1 MVWSPMNRTN
11 RVCAASGGAAHL
23 APYGAGTESGVRSL
37 TNDKSPGM
45 IMRTIVMLLFVMMS
59 TISMGGCEVD
69 SFFNPSVTGYY
80 EGTPS
85 SMPILSRI
93 DVIERESGFTPE
105 VTKPTSDDL
114 VPNELVYRLAPGD
127 VVRVEIYEL
136 VSAGQTDVS
145 VRVIDQAGSIRLPT
159 LGDIQAA
166 GLTVDELQEDI
177 IKRLTGLISDPLVT
191 VVLED
196 GRSFQFTI
204 YGSVAGTG
212 IYALTRPDFRIM
224 DALSLAGGTASTTQK
239 ILIIREVAIDEA
251 VRPGYERGEGVPGSG
266 NDGSSEEDLSDI
278 DALIDA
284 LGGDGA
290 SPSAMRQS
298 DEPPVDVDDLK
309 GVSVDDRPRAI
320 PGTDRVRSASSE
332 EGSGDAFIFDEDGQ
346 EWIRISAEEVAELER
361 SGGSIR
367 PNTNRESVAE
377 IQALRESPYATR
389 IIELDYQA
397 LARGDSNLNVVIRPG
412 DRVFIDTPEIGVVY
426 IDGEIIRPGVYQ
438 LPIAGRLTLSR
449 LVAAAGG
456 LNPIAIPERVDFTR
470 KISVDREATLRV
482 NLAAI
487 RNRSEPDIF
496 MRRDDHVHI
505 GTNFFAAPLAVI
517 RNGFRFTYGFGFLLD
532 RNFGNDVFGPPPTNI
547 GNGGGG

>member
-1 MVWSPMNRTN
+1 M
-11 RVCAASGGAAHL
+11 
-23 APYGAGTESGVRSL
+23 RSL

-45 IMRTIVMLLFVMMS
+45 IMRTLVFSLFAMMS
-59 TISMGGCEVD
+59 VFCMNGCEID

-80 EGTPS
+80 ESTPS

-93 DVIERESGFTPE
+93 DVIERETGFTPD
-105 VTKPTSDDL
+105 VTEPTAEDL

-136 VSAGQTDVS
+136 VAANQTDVS

-204 YGSVAGTG
+204 YGAVAGTG

-239 ILIIREVAIDEA
+239 IMIIREVAIDEA
-251 VRPGYERGEGVPGSG
+251 VRPGYERNEARPTGTSDGTGE
-266 NDGSSEEDLSDI
+266 DELSDI

-284 LGGDGA
+284 LGGDA
-290 SPSAMRQS
+290 VSPSAMRQS

-309 GVSVDDRPRAI
+309 GVSVEDRPFAV
-320 PGTDRVRSASSE
+320 PGTDRVRSASSQE
-332 EGSGDAFIFDEDGQ
+332 VNSDAFVFDEDRQ
-346 EWIRISAEEVAELER
+346 EWVRISAEEVAELER

-367 PNTNRESVAE
+367 PNTDRESVANVTE
-377 IQALRESPYATR
+377 QRQSPYATR

-438 LPIAGRLTLSR
+438 LPIAGKLTLSR

-470 KISVDREATLRV
+470 KISADREATLRV

-487 RNRSEPDIF
+487 RNRAEPDIF
-496 MRRDDHVHI
+496 MRSDDHVHI

-547 GNGGGG
+547 GNGL

>member
-11 RVCAASGGAAHL
+11 RVCTASGGAAHL

-37 TNDKSPGM
+37 NNDKSPGM
-45 IMRTIVMLLFVMMS
+45 IMRTIVMLLFVMTSSVAM
-59 TISMGGCEVD
+59 IGCEVD

-80 EGTPS
+80 ESTPS

-93 DVIERESGFTPE
+93 DVIERETGFTPD
-105 VTKPTSDDL
+105 VTKPTAEDL
-114 VPNELVYRLAPGD
+114 VPNELVYRVAPGD

-136 VSAGQTDVS
+136 VSANQTDVS

-204 YGSVAGTG
+204 YGAVAGTG
-212 IYALTRPDFRIM
+212 LYALTRPDFRIM

-239 ILIIREVAIDEA
+239 IMIIREVAIDEA
-251 VRPGYERGEGVPGSG
+251 VRPGYERSDGVPDAAGDG
-266 NDGSSEEDLSDI
+266 TGENDVSDI
-278 DALIDA
+278 DALIEA
-284 LGGDGA
+284 LGGDPA
-290 SPSAMRQS
+290 SPSAMSQS

-309 GVSVDDRPRAI
+309 SVSAEDRPGAT
-320 PGTDRVRSASSE
+320 PGTDRVRSASSQE
-332 EGSGDAFIFDEDGQ
+332 ASGDAFVFDEDRQ
-346 EWIRISAEEVAELER
+346 EWVRISAEEVAELER
-361 SGGSIR
+361 SGGAIR
-367 PNTNRESVAE
+367 PNTDRESVAE
-377 IQALRESPYATR
+377 VEEKRVSPYATR

-426 IDGEIIRPGVYQ
+426 IDGEINRPGVYQ

-470 KISVDREATLRV
+470 KISADREATLRV

-487 RNRSEPDIF
+487 RNRAEPDIF

-547 GNGGGG
+547 GNGF

>member
-1 MVWSPMNRTN
+1 MNRTT
-11 RVCAASGGAAHL
+11 RVCSASGGAAHL
-23 APYGAGTESGVRSL
+23 APYGVGTESGVRSL

-45 IMRTIVMLLFVMMS
+45 IMRTTVLSLFAMMS
-59 TISMGGCEVD
+59 AFCMNGCEID

-80 EGTPS
+80 ESTPS

-93 DVIERESGFTPE
+93 DVIERETGFTPD
-105 VTKPTSDDL
+105 VTEPTAEDL

-136 VSAGQTDVS
+136 VAANQTDVS

-166 GLTVDELQEDI
+166 ALTVDELQEDI

-204 YGSVAGTG
+204 YGAVAGTG

-239 ILIIREVAIDEA
+239 IMIIREVAIDEA
-251 VRPGYERGEGVPGSG
+251 VRPEYERGGASTTGTS
-266 NDGSSEEDLSDI
+266 DGTGEEDLSDI

-284 LGGDGA
+284 LGGDA
-290 SPSAMRQS
+290 VSPSAMRQS

-309 GVSVDDRPRAI
+309 GVSVEDRPFAV
-320 PGTDRVRSASSE
+320 PGTDRVRSASSQE
-332 EGSGDAFIFDEDGQ
+332 ANSDAFVFDEDRQ
-346 EWIRISAEEVAELER
+346 EWVRISAEEVAELER

-367 PNTNRESVAE
+367 PNTNRESVANIPE
-377 IQALRESPYATR
+377 QRQSPYATR

-438 LPIAGRLTLSR
+438 LPIAGKLTLSR

-470 KISVDREATLRV
+470 KISADREATLRV

-487 RNRSEPDIF
+487 RNRAEPDIF
-496 MRRDDHVHI
+496 MRSDDHVHI

-547 GNGGGG
+547 GNGL

>member
-1 MVWSPMNRTN
+1 
-11 RVCAASGGAAHL
+11 
-23 APYGAGTESGVRSL
+23 
-37 TNDKSPGM
+37 M
-45 IMRTIVMLLFVMMS
+45 IMRTTVLSLFAMMS
-59 TISMGGCEVD
+59 AFCMNGCEID

-80 EGTPS
+80 ESTPS

-93 DVIERESGFTPE
+93 DVIERETGFTPD
-105 VTKPTSDDL
+105 VTEPTAEDL

-136 VSAGQTDVS
+136 VAANQTDVS

-166 GLTVDELQEDI
+166 ALTVDELQEDI

-204 YGSVAGTG
+204 YGAVAGTG

-239 ILIIREVAIDEA
+239 IMIIREVAIDEA
-251 VRPGYERGEGVPGSG
+251 VRPEYERGGASTTGTS
-266 NDGSSEEDLSDI
+266 DGTGEEDLSDI

-284 LGGDGA
+284 LGGDA
-290 SPSAMRQS
+290 VSPSAMRQS

-309 GVSVDDRPRAI
+309 GVSVEDRPFAV
-320 PGTDRVRSASSE
+320 PGTDRVRSASSQE
-332 EGSGDAFIFDEDGQ
+332 ANSDAFVFDEDRQ
-346 EWIRISAEEVAELER
+346 EWVRISAEEVAELER

-367 PNTNRESVAE
+367 PNTNRESVANIPE
-377 IQALRESPYATR
+377 QRQSPYATR

-438 LPIAGRLTLSR
+438 LPIAGKLTLSR

-470 KISVDREATLRV
+470 KISADREATLRV

-487 RNRSEPDIF
+487 RNRAEPDIF
-496 MRRDDHVHI
+496 MRSDDHVHI

-547 GNGGGG
+547 GNGL

>member
-1 MVWSPMNRTN
+1 MNRTT
-11 RVCAASGGAAHL
+11 RVCSASGGAAHL
-23 APYGAGTESGVRSL
+23 APYGVGTESGVRSL

-45 IMRTIVMLLFVMMS
+45 IMRTLVFSLFAMMS
-59 TISMGGCEVD
+59 VFCMNGCEID

-80 EGTPS
+80 ESTPS

-93 DVIERESGFTPE
+93 DVIERETGFTPD
-105 VTKPTSDDL
+105 VTEPTAEDL

-136 VSAGQTDVS
+136 VAANQTDVS

-159 LGDIQAA
+159 LGAIQAA

-204 YGSVAGTG
+204 YGAVAGTG

-239 ILIIREVAIDEA
+239 IMIIREVAIDEA
-251 VRPGYERGEGVPGSG
+251 VRPEYERGGASTTGTS
-266 NDGSSEEDLSDI
+266 DGTGEEDLSDI

-284 LGGDGA
+284 LGGDA
-290 SPSAMRQS
+290 VSPSAMRQS

-309 GVSVDDRPRAI
+309 GVSVEDRPFAV
-320 PGTDRVRSASSE
+320 PGTDRVRSASSQE
-332 EGSGDAFIFDEDGQ
+332 VNSDAFVFDEDRQ
-346 EWIRISAEEVAELER
+346 EWVRISAEEVAELER

-367 PNTNRESVAE
+367 PNTDRESVANVTE
-377 IQALRESPYATR
+377 QRQSPYATR

-438 LPIAGRLTLSR
+438 LPIAGKLTLSR

-470 KISVDREATLRV
+470 KISADREATLRV

-487 RNRSEPDIF
+487 RNRAEPDIF
-496 MRRDDHVHI
+496 MRSDDHVHI

-532 RNFGNDVFGPPPTNI
+532 RNFGNDVFGPPPTNV
-547 GNGGGG
+547 GNGL

>member
-1 MVWSPMNRTN
+1 MLWSPMNRTT
-11 RVCAASGGAAHL
+11 RVCSASGGAAHL
-23 APYGAGTESGVRSL
+23 APYGVGTESGVRSL

-45 IMRTIVMLLFVMMS
+45 IMRTIVLSLFAMMS
-59 TISMGGCEVD
+59 AFCMNGCEID

-80 EGTPS
+80 ESTPS

-93 DVIERESGFTPE
+93 DVIERETGFTPD
-105 VTKPTSDDL
+105 VTEPTAEDL

-136 VSAGQTDVS
+136 VAANQTDVS

-166 GLTVDELQEDI
+166 ALTVDELQEDI

-204 YGSVAGTG
+204 YGAVAGTG

-239 ILIIREVAIDEA
+239 IMIIREVAIDEA
-251 VRPGYERGEGVPGSG
+251 VRPGYERNEARPTGTSDGTGE
-266 NDGSSEEDLSDI
+266 DELSDI

-284 LGGDGA
+284 LGGDA
-290 SPSAMRQS
+290 VSPSAMRQS

-309 GVSVDDRPRAI
+309 GVSVEDRPFAV
-320 PGTDRVRSASSE
+320 PGTDRVRSASSQE
-332 EGSGDAFIFDEDGQ
+332 ANSDAFVFDEDRQ
-346 EWIRISAEEVAELER
+346 EWVRISAEEVAELER

-367 PNTNRESVAE
+367 PNTDRESVANVTE
-377 IQALRESPYATR
+377 QRQSPYATR

-438 LPIAGRLTLSR
+438 LPIAGKLTLSR

-470 KISVDREATLRV
+470 KISADREATLRV

-487 RNRSEPDIF
+487 RNRAEPDIF
-496 MRRDDHVHI
+496 MRSDDHVHI

-547 GNGGGG
+547 GNGL

>member
-11 RVCAASGGAAHL
+11 RVCTASGGAAHL
-23 APYGAGTESGVRSL
+23 APHGAGMESGVRSL

-45 IMRTIVMLLFVMMS
+45 IMRTIVMLLFLMMS
-59 TISMGGCEVD
+59 AVTMNGCEVD

-80 EGTPS
+80 ESTPS
-85 SMPILSRI
+85 SMPILTRI
-93 DVIERESGFTPE
+93 DVIERESGFSPD
-105 VTKPTSDDL
+105 VTKPTPEDL
-114 VPNELVYRLAPGD
+114 VPNQLVYRLAPGD

-136 VSAGQTDVS
+136 VSANQTDVS

-177 IKRLTGLISDPLVT
+177 INRLTGLISDPLVT

-204 YGSVAGTG
+204 YGAVAGTG

-251 VRPGYERGEGVPGSG
+251 VRPEYERGEGVPGSTD
-266 NDGSSEEDLSDI
+266 DGTGEDDVSDI
-278 DALIDA
+278 DALIEA
-284 LGGDGA
+284 LGDNTG

-309 GVSVDDRPRAI
+309 GVSVDDGPRVR
-320 PGTDRVRSASSE
+320 PGTDRIRSATSQ
-332 EGSGDAFIFDEDGQ
+332 EGSGDAFVFDEDRQ
-346 EWIRISAEEVAELER
+346 EWVRLSAEQVAELEK
-361 SGGSIR
+361 SGGNVR
-367 PNTNRESVAE
+367 PNTDRESVAE
-377 IQALRESPYATR
+377 IEEKRESPYATR
-389 IIELDYQA
+389 IIQLDYQA

-438 LPIAGRLTLSR
+438 LPIAGKLTLSR

-470 KISVDREATLRV
+470 KISADREATLRI

-487 RNRSEPDIF
+487 RNRAEPDIF
-496 MRRDDHVHI
+496 MRSDDHVHI

-517 RNGFRFTYGFGFLLD
+517 RNGFRFTYGFGFFLD
-532 RNFGNDVFGPPPTNI
+532 RNFGNDVFGAPPTNI
-547 GNGGGG
+547 GNGL

>member
-1 MVWSPMNRTN
+1 MNRTT
-11 RVCAASGGAAHL
+11 RVCSASGGAAHL
-23 APYGAGTESGVRSL
+23 APYGVGTESGVRSL

-45 IMRTIVMLLFVMMS
+45 IMRTLVFSLFAMMS
-59 TISMGGCEVD
+59 VFCMNGCEID

-80 EGTPS
+80 ESTPS

-93 DVIERESGFTPE
+93 DVIERETGFTPD
-105 VTKPTSDDL
+105 VTEPTAEDL

-136 VSAGQTDVS
+136 VAANQTDVS

-204 YGSVAGTG
+204 YGAVAGTG

-239 ILIIREVAIDEA
+239 IMIIREVAIDEA
-251 VRPGYERGEGVPGSG
+251 VRPGYERNEARPTGTSDGTGE
-266 NDGSSEEDLSDI
+266 DELSDI

-284 LGGDGA
+284 LGGDA
-290 SPSAMRQS
+290 VSPSAMRQS

-309 GVSVDDRPRAI
+309 GVSVEDRPFAV
-320 PGTDRVRSASSE
+320 PGTDRVRSASSQE
-332 EGSGDAFIFDEDGQ
+332 VNSDAFVFDEDRQ
-346 EWIRISAEEVAELER
+346 EWVRISAEEVAELER

-367 PNTNRESVAE
+367 PNTDRESVANVTE
-377 IQALRESPYATR
+377 QRQSPYATR

-438 LPIAGRLTLSR
+438 LPIAGKLTLSR

-470 KISVDREATLRV
+470 KISADREATLRV

-487 RNRSEPDIF
+487 RNRAEPDIF
-496 MRRDDHVHI
+496 MRSDDHVHI

-547 GNGGGG
+547 GNGL

>member
-1 MVWSPMNRTN
+1 MNRTN
-11 RVCAASGGAAHL
+11 RVCTASGGAAHL

-37 TNDKSPGM
+37 NNDKSPGM
-45 IMRTIVMLLFVMMS
+45 IMRTIVMLLFVMTSSVAM
-59 TISMGGCEVD
+59 IGCEVD

-80 EGTPS
+80 ESTPS

-93 DVIERESGFTPE
+93 DVIERETGFTPD
-105 VTKPTSDDL
+105 VTKPTAEDL
-114 VPNELVYRLAPGD
+114 VPNELVYRVAPGD

-136 VSAGQTDVS
+136 VSANQTDVS

-204 YGSVAGTG
+204 YGAVAGTG
-212 IYALTRPDFRIM
+212 LYALTRPDFRIM

-239 ILIIREVAIDEA
+239 IMIIREVAIDEA
-251 VRPGYERGEGVPGSG
+251 VRPGYERSDGVPDAASDGTG
-266 NDGSSEEDLSDI
+266 ENDVSDI

-284 LGGDGA
+284 LGGDAA
-290 SPSAMRQS
+290 SPSAMSQS

-309 GVSVDDRPRAI
+309 SVSVEDRPGAT
-320 PGTDRVRSASSE
+320 PGTDRVRSASSQE
-332 EGSGDAFIFDEDGQ
+332 ASGDAFVFDEDRQ
-346 EWIRISAEEVAELER
+346 EWVRISAEEVAELER
-361 SGGSIR
+361 SGGAIR
-367 PNTNRESVAE
+367 PNTDRESVAE
-377 IQALRESPYATR
+377 IQEQRVSPYATR

-426 IDGEIIRPGVYQ
+426 IDGEINRPGVYQ
-438 LPIAGRLTLSR
+438 LPIAGKLTLSR

-470 KISVDREATLRV
+470 KISADREATLRV

-487 RNRSEPDIF
+487 RNRAEPDIF

-547 GNGGGG
+547 GNGF

>member
-1 MVWSPMNRTN
+1 MLWSPMNRTT
-11 RVCAASGGAAHL
+11 RVCSASGGAAHL
-23 APYGAGTESGVRSL
+23 APYGVGTESGVRSL

-45 IMRTIVMLLFVMMS
+45 IMRTLVFSLFAMMS
-59 TISMGGCEVD
+59 VFCMNGCEID

-80 EGTPS
+80 ESTPS

-93 DVIERESGFTPE
+93 DVIERETGFTPD
-105 VTKPTSDDL
+105 VTEPTAEDL

-136 VSAGQTDVS
+136 VAANQTDVS

-159 LGDIQAA
+159 LGDIQSA

-204 YGSVAGTG
+204 YGAVAGTG

-239 ILIIREVAIDEA
+239 IMIIREVAIDEA
-251 VRPGYERGEGVPGSG
+251 VRPGYERNEARPTGTSDGTGE
-266 NDGSSEEDLSDI
+266 DELSDI

-284 LGGDGA
+284 LGGDA
-290 SPSAMRQS
+290 VSPSAMRQS

-309 GVSVDDRPRAI
+309 GVSVEDRPFAV
-320 PGTDRVRSASSE
+320 PGTDRVRSASSQE
-332 EGSGDAFIFDEDGQ
+332 VNSDAFVFDEDRQ
-346 EWIRISAEEVAELER
+346 EWVRISAEEVAELER

-367 PNTNRESVAE
+367 PNTDRESVANVTE
-377 IQALRESPYATR
+377 QRQSPYATR

-438 LPIAGRLTLSR
+438 LPIAGKLTLSR

-470 KISVDREATLRV
+470 KISADREATLRV

-487 RNRSEPDIF
+487 RNRAEPDIF
-496 MRRDDHVHI
+496 MRSDDHVHI
-505 GTNFFAAPLAVI
+505 VTNFFAAPLAVI

-532 RNFGNDVFGPPPTNI
+532 RNFGNDVFGPPPTNV
-547 GNGGGG
+547 GNGF

>member
-11 RVCAASGGAAHL
+11 RVCSASGGTAHL
-23 APYGAGTESGVRSL
+23 APYGVGTESGVRSL

-45 IMRTIVMLLFVMMS
+45 IMRTIVFSLFAMMS
-59 TISMGGCEVD
+59 AFSMYGCEID

-80 EGTPS
+80 ESTPS

-93 DVIERESGFTPE
+93 DVIERESGFIPD
-105 VTKPTSDDL
+105 VTKPTAEDL

-136 VSAGQTDVS
+136 VAANQTDVS

-166 GLTVDELQEDI
+166 ALTVDELQEDI

-204 YGSVAGTG
+204 YGAVAGTG
-212 IYALTRPDFRIM
+212 IYALTRP
-224 DALSLAGGTASTTQK
+224 QK
-239 ILIIREVAIDEA
+239 IMIIREVAIDEA
-251 VRPGYERGEGVPGSG
+251 VRPGYERSDAATGRTS
-266 NDGSSEEDLSDI
+266 DGADEDLSDI
-278 DALIDA
+278 DALIEA
-284 LGGDGA
+284 LGGDAA

-309 GVSVDDRPRAI
+309 GVSVEDRPFAV
-320 PGTDRVRSASSE
+320 PGTDRVRSASSQE
-332 EGSGDAFIFDEDGQ
+332 AKSDAFVFDEDRQ
-346 EWIRISAEEVAELER
+346 EWVRISAEEVAELER

-367 PNTNRESVAE
+367 PNTDRESVANIPE
-377 IQALRESPYATR
+377 QRQSPYATR

-438 LPIAGRLTLSR
+438 LPIAGKLTLSR

-470 KISVDREATLRV
+470 KISADREATLRV

-487 RNRSEPDIF
+487 RNRAEPDIF
-496 MRRDDHVHI
+496 MRSDDHVHI

-547 GNGGGG
+547 GNGF

>member
-1 MVWSPMNRTN
+1 MLWSPMNRTT
-11 RVCAASGGAAHL
+11 RVCSASGGAAHL
-23 APYGAGTESGVRSL
+23 APYGVGTESGVRSL

-45 IMRTIVMLLFVMMS
+45 IMRTIVLSLFAMMS
-59 TISMGGCEVD
+59 VFCMNGCEID

-80 EGTPS
+80 ESTPS

-93 DVIERESGFTPE
+93 DVIERETGFTPD
-105 VTKPTSDDL
+105 VTEPTAEDL

-136 VSAGQTDVS
+136 VAANQTDVS

-204 YGSVAGTG
+204 YGAVAGTG

-239 ILIIREVAIDEA
+239 IMIIREVAIDEA
-251 VRPGYERGEGVPGSG
+251 VRPGYERNEARPTGTSDGTGE
-266 NDGSSEEDLSDI
+266 DELSDI

-284 LGGDGA
+284 LGGDA
-290 SPSAMRQS
+290 VSPSAMRQS

-309 GVSVDDRPRAI
+309 GVSVEDRPFAV
-320 PGTDRVRSASSE
+320 PGTDRVRSASSQE
-332 EGSGDAFIFDEDGQ
+332 VNSDAFVFDEDRQ
-346 EWIRISAEEVAELER
+346 EWVRISAEEVAELER

-367 PNTNRESVAE
+367 PNTDRESVANVTE
-377 IQALRESPYATR
+377 QRQSPYATR

-438 LPIAGRLTLSR
+438 LPIAGKLTLSR

-470 KISVDREATLRV
+470 KISADREATLRV

-487 RNRSEPDIF
+487 RNRAEPDIF
-496 MRRDDHVHI
+496 MRSDDHVHI

-547 GNGGGG
+547 GNGL

>member
-1 MVWSPMNRTN
+1 MLWSPMNRTT
-11 RVCAASGGAAHL
+11 RVCSASGGAAHL
-23 APYGAGTESGVRSL
+23 APYGVGTESGVRSL

-45 IMRTIVMLLFVMMS
+45 IMRTLVFSLFAMMS
-59 TISMGGCEVD
+59 VFCMNGCEID

-80 EGTPS
+80 ESTPS

-93 DVIERESGFTPE
+93 DVIERETGFTPD
-105 VTKPTSDDL
+105 VTEPTAEDL

-136 VSAGQTDVS
+136 VAANQTDVS

-166 GLTVDELQEDI
+166 ALTVDELQEDI

-204 YGSVAGTG
+204 YGAVAGTG

-239 ILIIREVAIDEA
+239 IMIIREVAIDEA
-251 VRPGYERGEGVPGSG
+251 VRPEYERGGASTTGTS
-266 NDGSSEEDLSDI
+266 DGTGEEDLSDI

-284 LGGDGA
+284 LGGDA
-290 SPSAMRQS
+290 VSPSAMRQS

-309 GVSVDDRPRAI
+309 GVSVEDRPFAV
-320 PGTDRVRSASSE
+320 PGTDRVRSASSQE
-332 EGSGDAFIFDEDGQ
+332 VNSDAFVFDEDRQ
-346 EWIRISAEEVAELER
+346 EWVRISAEEVAELER

-367 PNTNRESVAE
+367 PNTDRESVANVTE
-377 IQALRESPYATR
+377 QRQSPYATR

-438 LPIAGRLTLSR
+438 LPIAGKLTLSR

-470 KISVDREATLRV
+470 KISADREATLRV

-487 RNRSEPDIF
+487 RNRAEPDIF
-496 MRRDDHVHI
+496 MRSDDHVHI

-547 GNGGGG
+547 GNGF

>member
-1 MVWSPMNRTN
+1 
-11 RVCAASGGAAHL
+11 
-23 APYGAGTESGVRSL
+23 
-37 TNDKSPGM
+37 M
-45 IMRTIVMLLFVMMS
+45 IMRTIVMLLFVMTSAVAMN
-59 TISMGGCEVD
+59 GCEVD

-80 EGTPS
+80 ESTPS
-85 SMPILSRI
+85 SMPILTRF
-93 DVIERESGFTPE
+93 DVIERESGFTPD
-105 VTKPTSDDL
+105 VTKPTAEDL
-114 VPNELVYRLAPGD
+114 VPNELVYRVAPGD

-136 VSAGQTDVS
+136 VSANQPDVS

-166 GLTVDELQEDI
+166 GLTVDELQERI
-177 IKRLTGLISDPLVT
+177 IKRLTELISDPLVT

-204 YGSVAGTG
+204 YGAVAGTG
-212 IYALTRPDFRIM
+212 LYALTRPDFRIM
-224 DALSLAGGTASTTQK
+224 EALSLAGGTASTTQK
-239 ILIIREVAIDEA
+239 IMIIREVAIDEA
-251 VRPGYERGEGVPGSG
+251 VRPGYERSDGVPDAASDGTG
-266 NDGSSEEDLSDI
+266 ENDVSDI

-284 LGGDGA
+284 LGGDAA
-290 SPSAMRQS
+290 SPSAMSQS

-309 GVSVDDRPRAI
+309 SVSVEDRPGAT
-320 PGTDRVRSASSE
+320 PGTDRVRSASSQE
-332 EGSGDAFIFDEDGQ
+332 ASGDAFVFDEDRQ
-346 EWIRISAEEVAELER
+346 EWVRISAEEVAELER
-361 SGGSIR
+361 SGGAIR
-367 PNTNRESVAE
+367 PNTDRESVAE
-377 IQALRESPYATR
+377 IQEQRVSPYATR
-389 IIELDYQA
+389 IIELDYPA

-426 IDGEIIRPGVYQ
+426 IDGEINRPGVYQ
-438 LPIAGRLTLSR
+438 LPIAGKLTLSR

-470 KISVDREATLRV
+470 KISADREATLRV

-487 RNRSEPDIF
+487 RNRAEPDIF

-547 GNGGGG
+547 GNGF

>member
-11 RVCAASGGAAHL
+11 RVCTASGGAAHL
-23 APYGAGTESGVRSL
+23 SPYGAGTESGVRSL
-37 TNDKSPGM
+37 NNDKSPGM
-45 IMRTIVMLLFVMMS
+45 IMRTIVMLLFVMTSAVAMN
-59 TISMGGCEVD
+59 GCEVD

-80 EGTPS
+80 ESTPS
-85 SMPILSRI
+85 SMPILTRI
-93 DVIERESGFTPE
+93 DVIERETGFTPD
-105 VTKPTSDDL
+105 VTKPTAEDL
-114 VPNELVYRLAPGD
+114 VPNELVYRVAPGD

-136 VSAGQTDVS
+136 VSANQTDVS

-166 GLTVDELQEDI
+166 GLTVDELQERI
-177 IKRLTGLISDPLVT
+177 IKRLTELISDPLVT

-204 YGSVAGTG
+204 YGAVAGTG
-212 IYALTRPDFRIM
+212 LYALTRPDFRIM

-239 ILIIREVAIDEA
+239 IMIIREVAIDEA
-251 VRPGYERGEGVPGSG
+251 VRPGYERSDGVPDAASDGTG
-266 NDGSSEEDLSDI
+266 ENDVSDI

-284 LGGDGA
+284 LGGDAA
-290 SPSAMRQS
+290 SPSAMSQS

-309 GVSVDDRPRAI
+309 SVSVEDRPGAT
-320 PGTDRVRSASSE
+320 PGTDRVRSASSQE
-332 EGSGDAFIFDEDGQ
+332 ASGDAFVFDEDRQ
-346 EWIRISAEEVAELER
+346 EWVRISAEEVAELER
-361 SGGSIR
+361 SGGAIR
-367 PNTNRESVAE
+367 PNTDRESVAE
-377 IQALRESPYATR
+377 IQEQRVSPYATR

-426 IDGEIIRPGVYQ
+426 IDGEINRPGVYQ
-438 LPIAGRLTLSR
+438 LPIAGKLTLSR

-470 KISVDREATLRV
+470 KISADREATLRV

-487 RNRSEPDIF
+487 RNRAEPDIF

-547 GNGGGG
+547 GNGF

>member
-1 MVWSPMNRTN
+1 MLWSPMNRTT
-11 RVCAASGGAAHL
+11 RVCSASGGAAHL
-23 APYGAGTESGVRSL
+23 APYGVGTESGVRSL

-45 IMRTIVMLLFVMMS
+45 IMRTLVFSLFAMMS
-59 TISMGGCEVD
+59 VFCMNGCEID

-80 EGTPS
+80 ESTPS

-93 DVIERESGFTPE
+93 DVIERETGFTPD
-105 VTKPTSDDL
+105 VTEPTAEDL

-136 VSAGQTDVS
+136 VAANQTDVS

-204 YGSVAGTG
+204 YGAVAGTG

-239 ILIIREVAIDEA
+239 IMIIREVAIDEA
-251 VRPGYERGEGVPGSG
+251 VRPGYERNEARPTGTSDGTGE
-266 NDGSSEEDLSDI
+266 DELSDI

-284 LGGDGA
+284 LGGDA
-290 SPSAMRQS
+290 VSPSAMRQS

-309 GVSVDDRPRAI
+309 GVSVEDRPFAV
-320 PGTDRVRSASSE
+320 PGTDRVRSASSQE
-332 EGSGDAFIFDEDGQ
+332 VNSDAFVFDEDRQ
-346 EWIRISAEEVAELER
+346 EWVRISAEEVAELER

-367 PNTNRESVAE
+367 PNTDRESVANVTE
-377 IQALRESPYATR
+377 QRQSPYATR

-438 LPIAGRLTLSR
+438 LPIAGKLTLSR

-470 KISVDREATLRV
+470 KISADREATLRV

-487 RNRSEPDIF
+487 RNRAEPDIF
-496 MRRDDHVHI
+496 MRSDDHVHI

-547 GNGGGG
+547 GNGL

>member
-1 MVWSPMNRTN
+1 MLWSPMNRTT
-11 RVCAASGGAAHL
+11 RVCSASGGAAHL
-23 APYGAGTESGVRSL
+23 APYGVGTESGVRSL

-45 IMRTIVMLLFVMMS
+45 IMRTTVLSLFAMMS
-59 TISMGGCEVD
+59 AFCMNGCEID

-80 EGTPS
+80 ESTPS

-93 DVIERESGFTPE
+93 DVIERETGFTPD
-105 VTKPTSDDL
+105 VTEPTAEDL

-136 VSAGQTDVS
+136 VAANQTDVS

-166 GLTVDELQEDI
+166 ALTVDELQEDI

-204 YGSVAGTG
+204 YGAVAGTG

-239 ILIIREVAIDEA
+239 IMIIREVAIDEA
-251 VRPGYERGEGVPGSG
+251 VRPEYERGGASTTGTS
-266 NDGSSEEDLSDI
+266 DGTGEEDLSDI

-284 LGGDGA
+284 LGGDA
-290 SPSAMRQS
+290 VSPSAMRQS

-309 GVSVDDRPRAI
+309 GVSVEDRPFAV
-320 PGTDRVRSASSE
+320 PGTDRVRSASSQE
-332 EGSGDAFIFDEDGQ
+332 ANSDAFVFDEDRQ
-346 EWIRISAEEVAELER
+346 EWVRISAEEVAELER

-367 PNTNRESVAE
+367 PNTNRESVANIPE
-377 IQALRESPYATR
+377 QRQSPYATR

-438 LPIAGRLTLSR
+438 LPIAGKLTLSR

-470 KISVDREATLRV
+470 KISADREATLRV

-487 RNRSEPDIF
+487 RNRAEPDIF
-496 MRRDDHVHI
+496 MRSDDHVHI

-532 RNFGNDVFGPPPTNI
+532 RNFGNDVFGPPPSNI
-547 GNGGGG
+547 GQNSL

>member
-11 RVCAASGGAAHL
+11 RVCTASGGAAHL

-37 TNDKSPGM
+37 NNDKSPGM
-45 IMRTIVMLLFVMMS
+45 IMRTIVMLLFVMTSAVAMN
-59 TISMGGCEVD
+59 GCEVD

-80 EGTPS
+80 ESTPS
-85 SMPILSRI
+85 SMPILTRI
-93 DVIERESGFTPE
+93 DVIERESGFTPD
-105 VTKPTSDDL
+105 VTKPTAEDL
-114 VPNELVYRLAPGD
+114 VPNELVYRVAPGD

-136 VSAGQTDVS
+136 VSANQTDVS

-166 GLTVDELQEDI
+166 GLTVDELQERI
-177 IKRLTGLISDPLVT
+177 IKRLTELISDPLVT

-204 YGSVAGTG
+204 YGAVAGTG
-212 IYALTRPDFRIM
+212 LYALTRPDFRIM

-239 ILIIREVAIDEA
+239 IMIIREVAIDEA
-251 VRPGYERGEGVPGSG
+251 VRPGYERSDGVPDAASDGTG
-266 NDGSSEEDLSDI
+266 ENDVSDI

-284 LGGDGA
+284 LGGDAA
-290 SPSAMRQS
+290 SPSAMSQS

-309 GVSVDDRPRAI
+309 SVSVEDRPGAT
-320 PGTDRVRSASSE
+320 PGTDRVRSASSQE
-332 EGSGDAFIFDEDGQ
+332 ASGDAFVFDEDRQ
-346 EWIRISAEEVAELER
+346 EWVRISAEEVAELER
-361 SGGSIR
+361 SGGAIR
-367 PNTNRESVAE
+367 PNTDRESVAE
-377 IQALRESPYATR
+377 IQEQRVSPYATR

-426 IDGEIIRPGVYQ
+426 IDGEINRPGVYQ
-438 LPIAGRLTLSR
+438 LPIAGKLTLSR

-470 KISVDREATLRV
+470 KISADREATLRV

-487 RNRSEPDIF
+487 RNRAEPDIF

-547 GNGGGG
+547 GNGF

>member
-11 RVCAASGGAAHL
+11 RVCTASGGAAHL

-37 TNDKSPGM
+37 NNDKSPGM
-45 IMRTIVMLLFVMMS
+45 IMRTIVMLLFVMTSAVAMN
-59 TISMGGCEVD
+59 GCEVD

-80 EGTPS
+80 ESTPS
-85 SMPILSRI
+85 SMPILTRI
-93 DVIERESGFTPE
+93 DVIERESGFTPD
-105 VTKPTSDDL
+105 VTKPTAEDL
-114 VPNELVYRLAPGD
+114 VPNELVYRVAPGD

-136 VSAGQTDVS
+136 VSANQTDVS

-166 GLTVDELQEDI
+166 GLTVDELQERI
-177 IKRLTGLISDPLVT
+177 IKRLTELISDPLVT

-204 YGSVAGTG
+204 YGAVAGTG
-212 IYALTRPDFRIM
+212 LYALTRPDFRIM

-239 ILIIREVAIDEA
+239 IMIIREVAIDEA
-251 VRPGYERGEGVPGSG
+251 VRPGYERSDGVPDAASDGTG
-266 NDGSSEEDLSDI
+266 ENDVSDI

-284 LGGDGA
+284 LGGDAA
-290 SPSAMRQS
+290 SPSAMSQS

-309 GVSVDDRPRAI
+309 SVSVEDRPGAT
-320 PGTDRVRSASSE
+320 PGTDRVRSASSQE
-332 EGSGDAFIFDEDGQ
+332 ASGDAFVFDEDRQ
-346 EWIRISAEEVAELER
+346 EWVRISAEEVAELER
-361 SGGSIR
+361 SGGAIR
-367 PNTNRESVAE
+367 PNTDRESVAE
-377 IQALRESPYATR
+377 IQEQRVSPYATR
-389 IIELDYQA
+389 IIELDYPA

-426 IDGEIIRPGVYQ
+426 IDGEINRPGVYQ
-438 LPIAGRLTLSR
+438 LPIAGKLTLSR

-470 KISVDREATLRV
+470 KISADREATLRV

-487 RNRSEPDIF
+487 RNRAEPDIF

-547 GNGGGG
+547 GNGF